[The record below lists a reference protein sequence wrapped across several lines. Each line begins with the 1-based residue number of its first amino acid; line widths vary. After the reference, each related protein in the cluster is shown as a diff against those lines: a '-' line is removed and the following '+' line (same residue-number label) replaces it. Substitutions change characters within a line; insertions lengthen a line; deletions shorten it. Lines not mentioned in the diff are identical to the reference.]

1 MKTTTIM
8 AAIVKTAIPAAAVFA
23 VMALASVAAA
33 GQNRNS
39 KPTPVHGHGCV
50 EAGVEARCLVVKE
63 AESGTLYNLIVK
75 GARPAIG
82 TGIEF
87 TGVPFD
93 GMPTCMQGVALEVSA
108 WARKDSL
115 KCALPAAP
123 AK

>member
-1 MKTTTIM
+1 
-8 AAIVKTAIPAAAVFA
+8 
-23 VMALASVAAA
+23 
-33 GQNRNS
+33 
-39 KPTPVHGHGCV
+39 
-50 EAGVEARCLVVKE
+50 VEARCLVVKE
-63 AESGTLYNLIVK
+63 AKSGVLYNLIVK

-93 GMPTCMQGVALEVSA
+93 GMTTCMQGVALDVTS

-115 KCALPAAP
+115 TCVPPAAA